1 MGRRALLSLVAVVA
15 LLAAGLGL
23 WASAPAY
30 AAPKPIGL
38 SLDGITYTDDL
49 PTSLYAGALIVPGD
63 SLLRSFYVQNR
74 AADAGN
80 LAVALQGVTGIDS
93 VMISA
98 LSVSAAA
105 GSSAGPTV
113 AFPSAAP
120 CRSLVS
126 GVGLAAGGVVRVDV
140 LLNLASSLSGQTSQ
154 ASIGA
159 FDLRVTLTSTDVAAP
174 SGCSAVTPPTGGGGT
189 GGGGTGGGT
198 HGGHST
204 PSGEIDS
211 TVVSGAADGT
221 LPAETGPQD
230 ACVPDEGVELVSS
243 TQDGLPGQ
251 HGEGCQAVA
260 ATIVEPN
267 TGRFF
272 QEFDVVAWIA
282 LMILGGIF
290 AAWRRSRDPEDMYA
304 PEERYA

>member
-1 MGRRALLSLVAVVA
+1 VGRRALLSLVAVVA

-38 SLDGITYTDDL
+38 SLDGLTYTDDL

-63 SLLRSFYVQNR
+63 TLLRSFYVQNR

-80 LAVALQGVTGIDS
+80 LAVALQGVSGIDS
-93 VMISA
+93 VMITA

-105 GSSAGPTV
+105 GSTTGPTV

-126 GVGLAAGGVVRVDV
+126 GVGLASGGVVRVDV
-140 LLNLASSLSGQTSQ
+140 RLDLASSLGGQTSQ
-154 ASIGA
+154 ASVGS

-174 SGCSAVTPPTGGGGT
+174 NGCAAVTPPTGGGT
-189 GGGGTGGGT
+189 GGGGTGGGG

-204 PSGEIDS
+204 PAGEIDS
-211 TVVSGAADGT
+211 TVVSGAADGS
-221 LPAETGPQD
+221 LPGDIDENACHVSDD
-230 ACVPDEGVELVSS
+230 AVELASA
-243 TQDGLPGQ
+243 TQDSFPGQ
-251 HGEGCQAVA
+251 AGVGCQGVA
-260 ATIVEPN
+260 AAIVQPN
-267 TGRFF
+267 TGRLF
-272 QEFDVVAWIA
+272 QEFDIVAWIA
-282 LMILGGIF
+282 LMVLGGIF
-290 AAWRRSRDPEDMYA
+290 AAWRRSRDPEDIYA
-304 PEERYA
+304 PEVVYP